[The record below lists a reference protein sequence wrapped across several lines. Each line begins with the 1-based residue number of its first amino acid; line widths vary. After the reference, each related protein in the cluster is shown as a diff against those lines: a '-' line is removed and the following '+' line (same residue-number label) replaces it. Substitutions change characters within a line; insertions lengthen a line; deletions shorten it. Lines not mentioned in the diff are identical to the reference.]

1 MLKVANI
8 EWNYKATD
16 ELIKVEI
23 WNVVDKGK
31 KRKPVNDL
39 KLNERKANSRSP
51 PIPTEP
57 VESELALDAEFVDVY
72 KNTNG
77 VILMFDLSKTWT
89 FEYVEKEIENIPKNI
104 PVIILGNH
112 RDQGHHGLPI
122 NEDKVKSFI
131 ETIERESSGQ
141 IRYAETSMRNG
152 FGLKV
157 NERIEH

>member
-1 MLKVANI
+1 MTLTLFRIAGDKNVGKTNLFLRLQGEPFKEDYVPTEEIQVANI

-51 PIPTEP
+51 PVPAEP
-57 VESELALDAEFVDVY
+57 ESELALDAEFVDVY
-72 KNTNG
+72 KHTNG

-112 RDQGHHGLPI
+112 RDQGRRLSLASDDLH
-122 NEDKVKSFI
+122 D
-131 ETIERESSGQ
+131 
-141 IRYAETSMRNG
+141 
-152 FGLKV
+152 
-157 NERIEH
+157 